1 MHNRKLNPLR
11 VLHFAK
17 NIANV
22 TTLMAMQLGKQR
34 KGAAGEDTP
43 LTAGAHLHSTAHTSL
58 QVCSK
63 LDLLQNFNRMQ
74 GHLPL

>member
-22 TTLMAMQLGKQR
+22 TTLMAMQLGKQTEKR
-34 KGAAGEDTP
+34 GSRRRHSPHSRGPSSFYGTYI
-43 LTAGAHLHSTAHTSL
+43 LTG
-58 QVCSK
+58 
-63 LDLLQNFNRMQ
+63 LLKIRPPAKF
-74 GHLPL
+74 